1 MASIGKAD
9 LVIVPK
15 FEGLSKAVDEA
26 LGKAEG
32 AASKK
37 GAALGESTSK
47 GFGGG
52 LAKSGVV
59 IGAFSALT
67 EKAMESI
74 SSHVGAAVSRF
85 DTMNA
90 FPAVMETLGY
100 SAQDSEASIAKM
112 SDRLG
117 SLPTTLD
124 SMTGA
129 VQRIVPSIKDVGKST
144 DIMLAFNDALVAGK
158 SPIEIQNAAI
168 EQFSQAVS
176 RGKFEL
182 EEWRSVQ
189 TAMPGQLDQV
199 AKSMLGAEAGAMDLY
214 EALKNDDVSMDEFL
228 STLVRLDTEGGS
240 GFASFQEQ
248 AETAAGG
255 VGTSMANMGN
265 AVTKGLASIMDTV
278 GEDNISGAF
287 DDMKGAINAAFD
299 ALNAGVGKAMPAVE
313 KVYGAV
319 KEIAPQA
326 IAAAAGFAAFKTA
339 GGYLVDFAG
348 RAKEAKAQT
357 GLLEKANTLLG
368 TSFSP
373 VSLAITGVSAVL
385 GVAISAFADAKK
397 KQDDFKASTEGV
409 ADVTSRLTSLDEY
422 SSSIAGIGDSSK
434 VTALSVDEASEAIA
448 KNVKA
453 MEETASGAEK
463 QISELSSAQ
472 KIINDYA
479 GQTDLSAEAQGRL
492 EWAVKLVND
501 QFGTS
506 ITSADVMA
514 DSYRNADGSAS
525 DLTDTINDLI
535 DAKKNEIRLNALTE
549 SLATAYENEETAV
562 ETLAQARI
570 DYNKDLEEAT
580 RQRMEVT
587 GESYDQAK
595 AEVEL
600 TKEGMT
606 SWQEYS
612 KALEE
617 VNRQTESR
625 ESLEA
630 ELGDETKAVSENAD
644 EWDEW
649 GNRVGKLFQKTLEL
663 SSGRKDA
670 MSLFKEDMR
679 TLGVSAEELDTLTKE
694 ELLQVAESYDGTVSS
709 VVGVLP
715 KLDEAMDET
724 ARATAERSKEIKEAL
739 SGFGDGFAES
749 LEGVGVDV
757 DSFASKLA
765 EAGVQTE
772 TLNQL
777 GSENITALATVF
789 GGNVDAMVW
798 AIANYNGQPLL
809 DKDGNVQ
816 LDDAELIDAQGNV
829 YVWNGTELVDKAS
842 GAAVDSAQVVDAT
855 GNILNYDATNLDS
868 KWANAQVNGN
878 AVNGAARRG
887 IDNTVSAE
895 ENLHDKDV
903 SINANGNYDSAATSI
918 WDLGAAIKNIGSK
931 VVNVTA
937 NIFKRENAA
946 GGIRLNA
953 EGGVRYHAD
962 GAFIAHKA
970 APLDIVGE
978 DGAEAIVPLTNR
990 RYSQPF
996 ADIIAE
1002 GVAKKTGGTERIEE
1016 RMENVEALLFEI
1028 LRAMPEVSTI
1038 RAGRSWERRH
1048 V

>member
-15 FEGLSKAVDEA
+15 FEGLSKIVDEA
-26 LGKAEG
+26 LAKAEG
-32 AASKK
+32 PASKK
-37 GAALGESTSK
+37 GAALGESASK

-52 LAKSGVV
+52 LAKSGVA

-67 EKAMESI
+67 TKAMDSI

-117 SLPTTLD
+117 NLPTTLD

-129 VQRIVPSIKDVGKST
+129 VQRIVPAIKDVGKST

-199 AKSMLGAEAGAMDLY
+199 AKSMLGAEAGAMELY
-214 EALKNDDVSMDEFL
+214 EALKNGDVSMDEFL

-265 AVTKGLASIMDTV
+265 AVTKGLASLMDTV
-278 GEDNISGAF
+278 GEGNISGAF
-287 DDMKGAINAAFD
+287 DDMKGAINAAFG
-299 ALNAGVGKAMPAVE
+299 ALNEGVGRAMPTVE
-313 KVYGAV
+313 KVYDGL
-319 KEIAPQA
+319 KGIAPQA

-339 GGYLVDFAG
+339 GGYLADFAG

-373 VSLAITGVSAVL
+373 VSLGVTAAAAGLTFLAGIYADGVKKARDFEAATTGIAAAV
-385 GVAISAFADAKK
+385 DA
-397 KQDDFKASTEGV
+397 TV
-409 ADVTSRLTSLDEY
+409 SLDEY
-422 SSSIAGIGDSSK
+422 SGRISSVGESAG
-434 VTALSVDEASEAIA
+434 VAALSADEMAEKVA
-448 KNVKA
+448 KNADA
-453 MEETASGAEK
+453 MQKNAE
-463 QISELSSAQ
+463 SAQ
-472 KIINDYA
+472 SQIAELNTAQGIINQYA

-501 QFGTS
+501 QFGLS

-514 DSYRNADGSAS
+514 DSYKNADGSAS
-525 DLTDTINDLI
+525 DLTDTINGLV
-535 DAKKNEIRLNALTE
+535 DAKKNEIRMNAL
-549 SLATAYENEETAV
+549 SDNL
-562 ETLAQARI
+562 TLAYQNETDAASALAGAKKKLA
-570 DYNKDLEEAT
+570 DYEAEYASKAEHSQREQDEYAIVMGNYRREVEKAEEAY
-580 RQRMEVT
+580 R
-587 GESYDQAK
+587 GSAK
-595 AEVEL
+595 AVDE
-600 TKEGMT
+600 
-606 SWQEYS
+606 
-612 KALEE
+612 
-617 VNRQTESR
+617 
-625 ESLEA
+625 LEA
-630 ELGDETKAVSENAD
+630 ELGDSAVAASESAD
-644 EWDEW
+644 VFDKW
-649 GNRVGKLFQKTLEL
+649 GNSLSSLVTQTLKQAVGENGLGMLKEDLRSLGAETEDLSEL
-663 SSGRKDA
+663 SEG
-670 MSLFKEDMR
+670 
-679 TLGVSAEELDTLTKE
+679 ELE
-694 ELLQVAESYDGTVSS
+694 RIANAYDGTAGSI
-709 VVGVLP
+709 VGVLEE
-715 KLDEAMDET
+715 LGVGMDD
-724 ARATAERSKEIKEAL
+724 AAKATAKAAADIESSL
-739 SGFGDGFAES
+739 SGFGDGFASS
-749 LEGVGVDV
+749 LADAGVDIEA
-757 DSFASKLA
+757 FAWKLA
-765 EAGVQTE
+765 DAGVSTE
-772 TLNQL
+772 QL
-777 GSENITALATVF
+777 AAVGSENIAALAAAF
-789 GGNVDAMVW
+789 DGNVDAMVW
-798 AIANYNGQPLL
+798 SIQNYNGTPLL
-809 DKDGNVQ
+809 DKDGNVTM
-816 LDDAELIDAQGNV
+816 DTVELIDAQGNV
-829 YVWNGTELVDKAS
+829 YVWNGTELVNKAS
-842 GAAVDSAQVVDAT
+842 GAVVDSAQVVDAT

-868 KWANAQVNGN
+868 KWATAQVNGN
-878 AVNGAARRG
+878 AVNGAARSG

-895 ENLHDKDV
+895 DNLYDKDV
-903 SINANGNYDSAATSI
+903 SVNANGNYDSAASSI
-918 WDLGAAIKNIGSK
+918 WDLGSAIANLAGKSIDVITNNITNTIK
-931 VVNVTA
+931 
-937 NIFKRENAA
+937 
-946 GGIRLNA
+946 NA
-953 EGGVRYHAD
+953 EGGIRYHAS

-970 APLDIVGE
+970 TQLDIVGE

-1028 LRAMPEVSTI
+1028 LRAMPEVGTI

>member
-26 LGKAEG
+26 LAKAEG
-32 AASKK
+32 PASKK
-37 GAALGESTSK
+37 GAALGESASK

-52 LAKSGVV
+52 LAKSGVA

-67 EKAMESI
+67 TKAMESI

-129 VQRIVPSIKDVGKST
+129 VQRIVPAIKDVGKST

-214 EALKNDDVSMDEFL
+214 EALKNGDVSMDEFL

-248 AETAAGG
+248 AETVAGG

-265 AVTKGLASIMDTV
+265 AVTKGLASLMDTV
-278 GEDNISGAF
+278 GEGNISGVF
-287 DDMKGAINAAFD
+287 DDMKGAINAAFG

-373 VSLAITGVSAVL
+373 VSLGVTAAAAGLTFLAGIYADGVKKARDFEAATTGIAAAV
-385 GVAISAFADAKK
+385 DA
-397 KQDDFKASTEGV
+397 TV
-409 ADVTSRLTSLDEY
+409 SLDEY
-422 SSSIAGIGDSSK
+422 SGRISSVGESAG
-434 VTALSVDEASEAIA
+434 VAALGVDEMAEKVA
-448 KNVKA
+448 KNADA
-453 MEETASGAEK
+453 MQKNAE
-463 QISELSSAQ
+463 SAQ
-472 KIINDYA
+472 SQIAELNTAQGIINQYA

-501 QFGTS
+501 QFGLS

-525 DLTDTINDLI
+525 DLTDTIDGLV
-535 DAKKNEIRLNALTE
+535 DAKKNEIRMNAL
-549 SLATAYENEETAV
+549 SDNL
-562 ETLAQARI
+562 TLAYQNETDAASALAGAKKKLA
-570 DYNKDLEEAT
+570 DYEAEYASKAEHSQRDQDEYAIVMGNYRREVEKAEEAY
-580 RQRMEVT
+580 R
-587 GESYDQAK
+587 GSAK
-595 AEVEL
+595 AVDE
-600 TKEGMT
+600 
-606 SWQEYS
+606 
-612 KALEE
+612 
-617 VNRQTESR
+617 
-625 ESLEA
+625 LEA
-630 ELGDETKAVSENAD
+630 ELGDSAVAASESAD
-644 EWDEW
+644 VFDEW
-649 GNRVGKLFQKTLEL
+649 GNSLSSLVTQTLKQAVGENGLGMLKEDLRSLGASTEDLSEL
-663 SSGRKDA
+663 SEG
-670 MSLFKEDMR
+670 
-679 TLGVSAEELDTLTKE
+679 ELE
-694 ELLQVAESYDGTVSS
+694 RIANAYDGTAGSI
-709 VVGVLP
+709 VGVLEE
-715 KLDEAMDET
+715 LGVGMDKT
-724 ARATAERSKEIKEAL
+724 ARATAESSAAMQDAL
-739 SGFGDGFAES
+739 SGFGEGFAES
-749 LEGVGVDV
+749 LGSLGVDV
-757 DSFASKLA
+757 ESFAWKLA

-777 GSENITALATVF
+777 GSENITALATTF

-829 YVWNGTELVDKAS
+829 YVWNGTELVSKAS
-842 GAAVDSAQVVDAT
+842 GAVVDSAQVVDAR
-855 GNILNYDATNLDS
+855 GNVLDYNATNLDS
-868 KWANAQVNGN
+868 KWSNAQVNGN
-878 AVNGAARRG
+878 AVNGQARG
-887 IDNTVSAE
+887 QVENTSGAVR
-895 ENLHDKDV
+895 NLHGKSVDV
-903 SINANGNYDSAATSI
+903 NANGNYGSAASSI
-918 WDLGAAIKNIGSK
+918 WDLGNAIASISSK

-1002 GVAKKTGGTERIEE
+1002 GVAKRTGGTERIEG
-1016 RMENVEALLFEI
+1016 RMANVEALLFEI
-1028 LRAMPEVSTI
+1028 LRAMPEVHATT
-1038 RAGRSWERRH
+1038 AGRAVRR
-1048 V
+1048 

>member
-26 LGKAEG
+26 LAKAEG
-32 AASKK
+32 PASKK
-37 GAALGESTSK
+37 GAALGESASK

-52 LAKSGVV
+52 LAKSGVA

-67 EKAMESI
+67 TKAMDSI

-100 SAQDSEASIAKM
+100 SAEDSEASIAKM

-117 SLPTTLD
+117 NLPTTLD

-129 VQRIVPSIKDVGKST
+129 VQRIVPAIKDVGKST

-158 SPIEIQNAAI
+158 GPVEVQNAAI

-199 AKSMLGAEAGAMDLY
+199 AKSMLGAEAGAMELY
-214 EALKNDDVSMDEFL
+214 EALKNGDVSMDEFL
-228 STLVRLDTEGGS
+228 ATLVRLDTEGGS

-265 AVTKGLASIMDTV
+265 AVTKGLASLMDTV
-278 GEDNISGAF
+278 GEGNISGAF
-287 DDMKGAINAAFD
+287 DDMKGAINAAFG

-373 VSLAITGVSAVL
+373 VSLGVTAAAAGLTFLAGIYADGVKKARDFEAATTGIAAAV
-385 GVAISAFADAKK
+385 DA
-397 KQDDFKASTEGV
+397 TV
-409 ADVTSRLTSLDEY
+409 SLDEY
-422 SSSIAGIGDSSK
+422 SGRISDVGESAGI
-434 VTALSVDEASEAIA
+434 AAPSVDEMTDRVA
-448 KNVKA
+448 KNAEA
-453 MEETASGAEK
+453 MQKNAEGAQSQIAELNTAQG
-463 QISELSSAQ
+463 
-472 KIINDYA
+472 IINQYA

-501 QFGTS
+501 QFGLS

-514 DSYRNADGSAS
+514 DSYKNADGSAS
-525 DLTDTINDLI
+525 DLTDTINGLI
-535 DAKKNEIRLNALTE
+535 DAKKNEIRMNAL
-549 SLATAYENEETAV
+549 SDNL
-562 ETLAQARI
+562 TLAYQNETDAASALAGAKKKLA
-570 DYNKDLEEAT
+570 DYEAEYASKAEHSQREQDEYAIVMGNYRREVEKAEEAY
-580 RQRMEVT
+580 R
-587 GESYDQAK
+587 GSAK
-595 AEVEL
+595 AVDE
-600 TKEGMT
+600 
-606 SWQEYS
+606 
-612 KALEE
+612 
-617 VNRQTESR
+617 
-625 ESLEA
+625 LEA
-630 ELGDETKAVSENAD
+630 ELGDSAVAASESAD
-644 EWDEW
+644 AFDEW
-649 GNRVGKLFQKTLEL
+649 GNSL
-663 SSGRKDA
+663 SSLVTQTLKQAVGENGLG
-670 MSLFKEDMR
+670 MLKEDLR
-679 TLGVSAEELDTLTKE
+679 SLGASTEDLAGLSEDELERIASA
-694 ELLQVAESYDGTVSS
+694 YDGTAGS
-709 VVGVLP
+709 VVGVLDE
-715 KLDEAMDET
+715 LGVGMDEA
-724 ARATAERSKEIKEAL
+724 AKATAKAAADIDASL
-739 SGFGDGFAES
+739 SGFGDGFASS
-749 LEGVGVDV
+749 LADAGVDV
-757 DSFASKLA
+757 EAFSWKLA
-765 EAGVQTE
+765 DAGVSTE
-772 TLNQL
+772 QL
-777 GSENITALATVF
+777 AAVGSENIAALAAAF
-789 GGNVDAMVW
+789 DGNVDAMVW
-798 AIANYNGQPLL
+798 SIQNYNGTPLL
-809 DKDGNVQ
+809 DKDGNVTM
-816 LDDAELIDAQGNV
+816 DTVELIDAQGNV
-829 YVWNGTELVDKAS
+829 YVWNGTELVNKAS
-842 GAAVDSAQVVDAT
+842 GAVVDSAQVVDAT

-868 KWANAQVNGN
+868 KWSTAQVNGN

-895 ENLHDKDV
+895 ENLYDKDV
-903 SINANGNYDSAATSI
+903 SVNANGNYDSAATSI
-918 WDLGAAIKNIGSK
+918 WNLGSAIANLAGKSIDVITNNITNTIK
-931 VVNVTA
+931 KA
-937 NIFKRENAA
+937 D
-946 GGIRLNA
+946 GGIR
-953 EGGVRYHAD
+953 YHAS

-970 APLDIVGE
+970 TQLDIVGE

-1028 LRAMPEVSTI
+1028 LRAMPEVGTI

>member
-32 AASKK
+32 PASKK

-52 LAKSGVV
+52 LAKSGAV
-59 IGAFSALT
+59 IGAFSELT
-67 EKAMESI
+67 SKAMDSI

-100 SAQDSEASIAKM
+100 SAEDSEASIAKM

-117 SLPTTLD
+117 NLPTTLD

-129 VQRIVPSIKDVGKST
+129 VQRIVPSIKDVGRST

-158 SPIEIQNAAI
+158 GPVEVQSAAI

-214 EALKNDDVSMDEFL
+214 EAIKDGDVSMDDFL

-265 AVTKGLASIMDTV
+265 AVTKGLASLMDTV
-278 GEDNISGAF
+278 GEGNISGAF
-287 DDMKGAINAAFD
+287 DDMKGAINAAFS

-373 VSLAITGVSAVL
+373 VSLGVTGAAAGLTFLAGIYVD
-385 GVAISAFADAKK
+385 GVKKARDFEAATTGIADAV
-397 KQDDFKASTEGV
+397 DATV
-409 ADVTSRLTSLDEY
+409 SLDEY
-422 SSSIAGIGDSSK
+422 SGRISDVGESAGIA
-434 VTALSVDEASEAIA
+434 ALSVDEMTDRVA
-448 KNVKA
+448 KNAEA
-453 MEETASGAEK
+453 MQKNAEGAQSQIAELNTAQG
-463 QISELSSAQ
+463 
-472 KIINDYA
+472 IINQYA

-501 QFGTS
+501 QFGLS

-514 DSYRNADGSAS
+514 DSYKNADGSAS
-525 DLTDTINDLI
+525 DLTDTINGLI
-535 DAKKNEIRLNALTE
+535 DAKKNEIRMNAL
-549 SLATAYENEETAV
+549 SDNL
-562 ETLAQARI
+562 TLAYQNETDAASALAGAKKNLA
-570 DYNKDLEEAT
+570 DYEAEYASKSEHSQREQDEYAIVMNRLRGEVEKAEEAY
-580 RQRMEVT
+580 R
-587 GESYDQAK
+587 GNAK
-595 AEVEL
+595 AVDE
-600 TKEGMT
+600 
-606 SWQEYS
+606 
-612 KALEE
+612 
-617 VNRQTESR
+617 
-625 ESLEA
+625 LEA
-630 ELGDETKAVSENAD
+630 ELGDSAVAASENAD
-644 EWDEW
+644 AFDEW
-649 GNRVGKLFQKTLEL
+649 GNSL
-663 SSGRKDA
+663 SSLVTQTLKQAVGENGLG
-670 MSLFKEDMR
+670 MLKEDLR
-679 TLGVSAEELDTLTKE
+679 SLGASTEDLAGLSEDELERIASA
-694 ELLQVAESYDGTVSS
+694 YDGTAGS
-709 VVGVLP
+709 VVDV
-715 KLDEAMDET
+715 LDELGVGMDE
-724 ARATAERSKEIKEAL
+724 AAKATAKAAADIDASL
-739 SGFGDGFAES
+739 SGFGDGFASS
-749 LEGVGVDV
+749 LADAGVDV
-757 DSFASKLA
+757 EAFSWKLA
-765 EAGVQTE
+765 EAGVSTE
-772 TLNQL
+772 TLAQV
-777 GSENITALATVF
+777 GGDNIAALAKAT
-789 GGNVDAMVW
+789 GGSIDAMIW
-798 AIANYNGQPLL
+798 AIQSYNSVPIV
-809 DKDGNVQ
+809 DKDGNVEMNDAQ
-816 LDDAELIDAQGNV
+816 LVDAQGNL
-829 YVWNGTELVDKAS
+829 YTWNGSELVDQD
-842 GAAVDSAQVVDAT
+842 GNAAVNDADLLDAQGHLYTWNGSRIEPKNTSLTVAHSSMT
-855 GNILNYDATNLDS
+855 AALNE
-868 KWANAQVNGN
+868 
-878 AVNGAARRG
+878 
-887 IDNTVSAE
+887 I
-895 ENLHDKDV
+895 
-903 SINANGNYDSAATSI
+903 SI
-918 WDLGAAIKNIGSK
+918 WNSFGSHLGTKTAEMVTNIRENITRS
-931 VVNVTA
+931 VTQ
-937 NIFKRENAA
+937 NAA

-970 APLDIVGE
+970 TPLDIVGE

-1002 GVAKKTGGTERIEE
+1002 GVAKKTGGTKRIEE
-1016 RMENVEALLFEI
+1016 RMENVETLLFEI
-1028 LRAMPEVSTI
+1028 LRAMPEVHATT
-1038 RAGRSWERRH
+1038 AGRTVAR
-1048 V
+1048 

>member
-26 LGKAEG
+26 LAKAEG
-32 AASKK
+32 PASKK
-37 GAALGESTSK
+37 GAALGESASK

-52 LAKSGVV
+52 LAKSGVA

-67 EKAMESI
+67 AKAMESI

-129 VQRIVPSIKDVGKST
+129 VQRIVPAIKDVGKST

-158 SPIEIQNAAI
+158 GPVEIQNAAI

-214 EALKNDDVSMDEFL
+214 EALKNGDVSMDEFL

-265 AVTKGLASIMDTV
+265 AVTKGLASLMDTV
-278 GEDNISGAF
+278 GEGNISGVF
-287 DDMKGAINAAFD
+287 DDMKGAINAAFG

-373 VSLAITGVSAVL
+373 VSLGVTAAAAGLTFLAGIYADGVKKARDFEAATTGIAAAV
-385 GVAISAFADAKK
+385 DAT
-397 KQDDFKASTEGV
+397 A
-409 ADVTSRLTSLDEY
+409 SLDEY
-422 SSSIAGIGDSSK
+422 SGRISSVGESAG
-434 VTALSVDEASEAIA
+434 VAALGVDEMAEKVA
-448 KNVKA
+448 KNADA
-453 MEETASGAEK
+453 MQKNAE
-463 QISELSSAQ
+463 SAQ
-472 KIINDYA
+472 SQIAELNTAQGIINQYA

-501 QFGTS
+501 QFGLS

-525 DLTDTINDLI
+525 DLTDTIDGLV
-535 DAKKNEIRLNALTE
+535 DAKKNEIRMNAL
-549 SLATAYENEETAV
+549 SDNL
-562 ETLAQARI
+562 TLAYQNETDAASALAGAKKKLA
-570 DYNKDLEEAT
+570 DYEAEYASKAEHSQREQDEYAIVMGNYRREVEKAEEAY
-580 RQRMEVT
+580 R
-587 GESYDQAK
+587 GSAK
-595 AEVEL
+595 AVDE
-600 TKEGMT
+600 
-606 SWQEYS
+606 
-612 KALEE
+612 
-617 VNRQTESR
+617 
-625 ESLEA
+625 LEA
-630 ELGDETKAVSENAD
+630 ELGDSAVAASENAD
-644 EWDEW
+644 DFDEW
-649 GNRVGKLFQKTLEL
+649 GNSLSSLVTQTLKQAMGENGLGMLKEDLRSLGAETEDLSEL
-663 SSGRKDA
+663 SEG
-670 MSLFKEDMR
+670 
-679 TLGVSAEELDTLTKE
+679 ELEKI
-694 ELLQVAESYDGTVSS
+694 ANAYDGTAGSI
-709 VVGVLP
+709 VGVLEE
-715 KLDEAMDET
+715 LGVGMDKT
-724 ARATAERSKEIKEAL
+724 ARATAESSAAMQDAL
-739 SGFGDGFAES
+739 SGFGEGFAENLGS
-749 LEGVGVDV
+749 LGVDV
-757 DSFASKLA
+757 ESFAWKLA

-772 TLNQL
+772 TLNQI
-777 GSENITALATVF
+777 GSENIAALATTF

-816 LDDAELIDAQGNV
+816 LNDAELIDAQGNV
-829 YVWNGTELVDKAS
+829 YVWNGTELVNKAS
-842 GAAVDSAQVVDAT
+842 GAVVDSAQVVDAT

-868 KWANAQVNGN
+868 KWSTAQVNGN

-895 ENLHDKDV
+895 ENLYDKDV
-903 SINANGNYDSAATSI
+903 SVNANGNYDSAASSI
-918 WDLGAAIKNIGSK
+918 WDLGSAIANLAGKSIDVITNNITNTIK
-931 VVNVTA
+931 KA
-937 NIFKRENAA
+937 D
-946 GGIRLNA
+946 GGIR
-953 EGGVRYHAD
+953 YHAS

-970 APLDIVGE
+970 TQLDIVGE

-1016 RMENVEALLFEI
+1016 RMENVETLLFEI
-1028 LRAMPEVSTI
+1028 LRAMPEISTI

>member
-26 LGKAEG
+26 LAKAEG
-32 AASKK
+32 PASKK
-37 GAALGESTSK
+37 GAALGESASK

-52 LAKSGVV
+52 LAKSGVA

-67 EKAMESI
+67 TKAMESI

-129 VQRIVPSIKDVGKST
+129 VQRIVPAIKDVGKST

-158 SPIEIQNAAI
+158 GPVEIQSAAI

-214 EALKNDDVSMDEFL
+214 EALKNGDVSMDEFL

-265 AVTKGLASIMDTV
+265 AVTKGLASLMDTV
-278 GEDNISGAF
+278 GEGNISGVF
-287 DDMKGAINAAFD
+287 DDMKGAINAAFG

-339 GGYLVDFAG
+339 GGYLADFAG

-373 VSLAITGVSAVL
+373 VSLGVTAAAAGLTFLAGIYADGVKKARDFEAATTGIAAAV
-385 GVAISAFADAKK
+385 DA
-397 KQDDFKASTEGV
+397 TV
-409 ADVTSRLTSLDEY
+409 SLDEY
-422 SSSIAGIGDSSK
+422 SGRISSVGAP
-434 VTALSVDEASEAIA
+434 SVDEMAEKVA
-448 KNVKA
+448 KNADA
-453 MEETASGAEK
+453 MQKNAE
-463 QISELSSAQ
+463 SAQ
-472 KIINDYA
+472 SQIAELNTAQGIINQYA

-501 QFGTS
+501 QFGLS

-525 DLTDTINDLI
+525 DLTDTIDGLV
-535 DAKKNEIRLNALTE
+535 DAKKNEIRMNAL
-549 SLATAYENEETAV
+549 SDNL
-562 ETLAQARI
+562 TLAYQNETDAASALAGAKKTLA
-570 DYNKDLEEAT
+570 DYEAEYASKAEHSQREQDEYAIVTSRLRGEVEKAEEAY
-580 RQRMEVT
+580 R
-587 GESYDQAK
+587 GSAK
-595 AEVEL
+595 AVDE
-600 TKEGMT
+600 
-606 SWQEYS
+606 
-612 KALEE
+612 
-617 VNRQTESR
+617 
-625 ESLEA
+625 LEA
-630 ELGDETKAVSENAD
+630 ELGDSAVAASESAD
-644 EWDEW
+644 AFDEW
-649 GNRVGKLFQKTLEL
+649 GNSLSSLVTQTLKQAVGENGLGMLKEDLRSLGASTEDLSEL
-663 SSGRKDA
+663 SEG
-670 MSLFKEDMR
+670 
-679 TLGVSAEELDTLTKE
+679 ELE
-694 ELLQVAESYDGTVSS
+694 RIANAYDGTAGSI
-709 VVGVLP
+709 VGVLEE
-715 KLDEAMDET
+715 LGVGMDET
-724 ARATAERSKEIKEAL
+724 ARATAESSAAMQDAL
-739 SGFGDGFAES
+739 SGFGEGFAENLGS
-749 LEGVGVDV
+749 LGVDV
-757 DSFASKLA
+757 ESFAWKLA

-772 TLNQL
+772 TLNQI
-777 GSENITALATVF
+777 GSENIAALATTF

-816 LDDAELIDAQGNV
+816 LNDAELIDAQGNV
-829 YVWNGTELVDKAS
+829 YVWNGTELVSKAS
-842 GAAVDSAQVVDAT
+842 GAVVDSAQVVDAT

-868 KWANAQVNGN
+868 KWATAQVNGN
-878 AVNGAARRG
+878 AVNGAARSG
-887 IDNTVSAE
+887 IDNTASAE
-895 ENLHDKDV
+895 DNLYDKDV
-903 SINANGNYDSAATSI
+903 SVNANGNYDSAATSI
-918 WDLGAAIKNIGSK
+918 WSLGRAIANLAGKSIDVITNNITNTIK
-931 VVNVTA
+931 
-937 NIFKRENAA
+937 
-946 GGIRLNA
+946 NA
-953 EGGVRYHAD
+953 EGGIRYHAS
-962 GAFIAHKA
+962 GAFIATRA
-970 APLDIVGE
+970 MPLDIVGE

-1002 GVAKKTGGTERIEE
+1002 GVAKKTGGTKRIEE
-1016 RMENVEALLFEI
+1016 RMENVETLLFEI
-1028 LRAMPEVSTI
+1028 LRAMPEISTI

>member
-32 AASKK
+32 PASKK

-52 LAKSGVV
+52 LAKSGAV
-59 IGAFSALT
+59 IGAFSELT
-67 EKAMESI
+67 SKAMDSI

-100 SAQDSEASIAKM
+100 SAEDSEASIAKM

-117 SLPTTLD
+117 NLPTTLD

-129 VQRIVPSIKDVGKST
+129 VQRIVPSIKDVGRST

-158 SPIEIQNAAI
+158 GPVEVQSAAI

-214 EALKNDDVSMDEFL
+214 EAIKDGDVSMDDFL

-265 AVTKGLASIMDTV
+265 AVTKGLASLMDTV
-278 GEDNISGAF
+278 GEGNISGAF
-287 DDMKGAINAAFD
+287 DDMKGAINAAFG
-299 ALNAGVGKAMPAVE
+299 ALNEGVGKAMPAVE

-326 IAAAAGFAAFKTA
+326 IAAAAGFAAFKTV

-373 VSLAITGVSAVL
+373 VSLGVTAAAAGLTFLAGIYADGVKKARDFEAATTGIAAAV
-385 GVAISAFADAKK
+385 DA
-397 KQDDFKASTEGV
+397 TV
-409 ADVTSRLTSLDEY
+409 SLDEY
-422 SSSIAGIGDSSK
+422 SGRISSVGESAG
-434 VTALSVDEASEAIA
+434 VAALSVDEMAEKVA
-448 KNVKA
+448 KNADA
-453 MEETASGAEK
+453 MQKNADGAQSQIAELNTAQG
-463 QISELSSAQ
+463 
-472 KIINDYA
+472 IINQYA

-501 QFGTS
+501 QFGLS

-514 DSYRNADGSAS
+514 DSYKNADGSAS
-525 DLTDTINDLI
+525 DLTDTINGLI
-535 DAKKNEIRLNALTE
+535 DAKKNEIRMNAL
-549 SLATAYENEETAV
+549 SDNL
-562 ETLAQARI
+562 TLAYQNETDAASALAGAKKNLA
-570 DYNKDLEEAT
+570 DYEAEYASKSEHSQREQDEYAIVMNRLRGEVEKAEEAY
-580 RQRMEVT
+580 R
-587 GESYDQAK
+587 GNAK
-595 AEVEL
+595 AVDE
-600 TKEGMT
+600 
-606 SWQEYS
+606 
-612 KALEE
+612 
-617 VNRQTESR
+617 
-625 ESLEA
+625 LEA
-630 ELGDETKAVSENAD
+630 ELGDSAVAASENAD
-644 EWDEW
+644 AFDEW
-649 GNRVGKLFQKTLEL
+649 GNSL
-663 SSGRKDA
+663 SSLVTQTLKHAVGENGLG
-670 MSLFKEDMR
+670 MLKEDLR
-679 TLGVSAEELDTLTKE
+679 SLGTSTEDLAGLSEDELERIASA
-694 ELLQVAESYDGTVSS
+694 YDGTAGS
-709 VVGVLP
+709 VVDV
-715 KLDEAMDET
+715 LDELGVGMDE
-724 ARATAERSKEIKEAL
+724 AAKAAAKAAADIDASL
-739 SGFGDGFAES
+739 SGFGDGFASS
-749 LEGVGVDV
+749 LADAGVDV
-757 DSFASKLA
+757 EAFSWKLA
-765 EAGVQTE
+765 EAGVSTE
-772 TLNQL
+772 TLAQV
-777 GSENITALATVF
+777 GGDNIAALAKAT
-789 GGNVDAMVW
+789 GGSIDAMIW
-798 AIANYNGQPLL
+798 AIQNYNSVPIV
-809 DKDGNVQ
+809 DKDGNVEMNDAQ
-816 LDDAELIDAQGNV
+816 LVDAQGNL
-829 YVWNGTELVDKAS
+829 YTWNGSELVDQD
-842 GAAVDSAQVVDAT
+842 GNAAVNDTDLLDAQGHLYTWNGSRIEPKNTSLTVAHSSMT
-855 GNILNYDATNLDS
+855 AALNE
-868 KWANAQVNGN
+868 
-878 AVNGAARRG
+878 
-887 IDNTVSAE
+887 I
-895 ENLHDKDV
+895 
-903 SINANGNYDSAATSI
+903 SI
-918 WDLGAAIKNIGSK
+918 WNSFGSHLGTKTAEMVTNIRENITRS
-931 VVNVTA
+931 VTQ
-937 NIFKRENAA
+937 NAA

-970 APLDIVGE
+970 TPLDIVGE

-1002 GVAKKTGGTERIEE
+1002 GVAKKTGGTKRIEE
-1016 RMENVEALLFEI
+1016 RMENVETLLFEI
-1028 LRAMPEVSTI
+1028 LRAMPEVHATT
-1038 RAGRSWERRH
+1038 AGRTVAR
-1048 V
+1048 